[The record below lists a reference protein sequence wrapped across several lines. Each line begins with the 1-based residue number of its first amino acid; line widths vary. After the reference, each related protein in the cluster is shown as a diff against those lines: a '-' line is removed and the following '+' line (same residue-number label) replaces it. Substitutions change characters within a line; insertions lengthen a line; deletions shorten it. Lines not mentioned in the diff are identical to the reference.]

1 MKPRI
6 MRAASRPTAKAEPA
20 NFVGTVLSDPVF
32 APEQPSRLRA
42 SRVSFMPGGRTNW
55 HQHAVGQILYVL
67 SGVGRYQLDGEPV
80 QEIRPGDTVVIP
92 PNARHWHGCGARHQM
107 VHLAMSETDDKG
119 QATSWL
125 EPVSDADYAKAA
137 GQSNLPNFVGEES
150 VAVPPTV
157 SASMR
162 KVGWPTPTGTP
173 WPSLPQVPMPG
184 SSDMSL
190 PTMPT
195 LVSASEPAPIRVAPL
210 TGAPSLPFSIR

>member
-6 MRAASRPTAKAEPA
+6 MRAATRPTAKAEPA

-67 SGVGRYQLDGEPV
+67 SGVGRYQLEGEPV
-80 QEIRPGDTVVIP
+80 QEIKPGDT
-92 PNARHWHGCGARHQM
+92 
-107 VHLAMSETDDKG
+107 
-119 QATSWL
+119 
-125 EPVSDADYAKAA
+125 
-137 GQSNLPNFVGEES
+137 

-162 KVGWPTPTGTP
+162 RVGWPTPTGTP

-184 SSDMSL
+184 SSAMSL

-195 LVSASEPAPIRVAPL
+195 LVSASEPAPIRVAPF
-210 TGAPSLPFSIR
+210 TGAPSLPS